1 VLFFEWTKLR
11 SVRSNYWTLSIAA
24 VVSVGVT
31 VIVAHSI
38 SSARAGASPGVS
50 PLTSSFLGYA
60 EYAILPAA
68 ILGVLAF
75 TSEFS
80 TGLIRTTLVAVP
92 RRRAVLAAKAT
103 VVGASALLAGELLAF
118 VSFFLTQAILI
129 SHRGELSLAGHAGAV
144 LAAGI
149 LMPACVLAGLG
160 LGAIIRHTAG
170 AIAATV
176 GVIYLVPAACLF
188 LPSPWRDDLG
198 RFTMGF
204 AAYQVTGPPASRL
217 VLPRLVDACH
227 SRLAGRELAGR
238 GARARSPGCVTAHR
252 RPSLS
257 TSVAQACTVRTC
269 GTATPTRSASST
281 TAPVMHPISSRLPAS
296 RSCSIDV
303 L

>member
-1 VLFFEWTKLR
+1 VTAQMIAAPKTAHSRAVRSRDVLFFEWTKLR

-38 SSARAGASPGVS
+38 SSAPGARAGAPSALS
-50 PLTSSFLGYA
+50 PLTASFLGYA

-92 RRRAVLAAKAT
+92 RRRAVLWGKAA
-103 VVGASALLAGELLAF
+103 VVAAIALLAGELLAF
-118 VSFFLTQAILI
+118 ISFFLAQAIL
-129 SHRGELSLAGHAGAV
+129 SGQHGGLSLSGHAGPV
-144 LAAGI
+144 LAAGV

-176 GVIYLVPAACLF
+176 GVIYLVPALCLF

-198 RFTMGF
+198 RFTLGF
-204 AAYQVTGPPASRL
+204 AAYQVTAPHPQHGLLSPAQSML
-217 VLPRLVDACH
+217 VI
-227 SRLAGRELAGR
+227 LAWPTASLLA
-238 GARARSPGCVTAHR
+238 AAFVLTR
-252 RPSLS
+252 R
-257 TSVAQACTVRTC
+257 
-269 GTATPTRSASST
+269 
-281 TAPVMHPISSRLPAS
+281 
-296 RSCSIDV
+296 DV
-303 L
+303 